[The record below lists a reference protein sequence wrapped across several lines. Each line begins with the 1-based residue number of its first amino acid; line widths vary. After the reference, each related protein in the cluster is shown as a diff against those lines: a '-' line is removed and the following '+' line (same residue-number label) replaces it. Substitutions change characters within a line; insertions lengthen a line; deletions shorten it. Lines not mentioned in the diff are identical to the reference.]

1 MSNLPITITVKLL
14 AAYQEA
20 EGLSELKLEFPKET
34 PVSQVLERL
43 SATPPCSMDDR
54 TRFAINKEFALAP
67 PHSKTVMKSSL
78 FPLSALPLSL
88 RTLPRGRSVCHR
100 AGDRAKL
107 RTEASLRSKEVLKLL
122 GRNCFT

>member
-1 MSNLPITITVKLL
+1 MSE
-14 AAYQEA
+14 Q
-20 EGLSELKLEFPKET
+20 KLEFPKET
-34 PVSQVLERL
+34 SVSQVVERL
-43 SATPPCSMDDR
+43 SATNGFMGDR
-54 TRFAINKEFALAP
+54 TRFGINQEFALAP

-78 FPLSALPLSL
+78 FPLSALPLSP